1 MQRVMIV
8 GGPGSGKST
17 LARIMGD
24 RLGLPVFHM
33 DKILHLPG
41 WQPRP
46 TAEKHAMAHEIE
58 QKDAWVFEGGMSST
72 YATRAARAD
81 TLIWLDLP
89 MVLRLWRVTRR
100 LWQSYGQTRPDMAE
114 GCVETVGMHTWEFY
128 VWIVR
133 TRRKQRAKIMKL
145 IAEEGGDLEVHHLTG
160 SRAVEAF
167 LAGPGT

>member
-33 DKILHLPG
+33 DKIHHLPN

-46 TAEKHAMAHEIE
+46 VAQKHAMAHEIE
-58 QKDAWVFEGGMSST
+58 GKNAWVFEGGMSST

-89 MVLRLWRVTRR
+89 MVVRLWRVTRR
-100 LWQSYGQTRPDMAE
+100 LWQSYGQTRPDMAD
-114 GCVETVGMHTWEFY
+114 GCVETVGMHTWDFY

-133 TRRKQRAKIMKL
+133 TRRNQRAKIMKL
-145 IAEEGGDLEVHHLTG
+145 IAEEGGDLQVRHLTG
-160 SRAVEAF
+160 SRAVDAF
-167 LAGPGT
+167 VAGLAT